1 MISEEVLSRVER
13 IAELLATPAFG
24 EESRRRQL
32 DKKFEILRRMRE
44 KNDRLF
50 GILEQDKGSDHK
62 DSK

>member
-1 MISEEVLSRVER
+1 MMSEELLSRVER
-13 IAELLATPAFG
+13 IAKLLATPAFG

-32 DKKFEILRRMRE
+32 NKKFEILRRMRE

-50 GILEQDKGSDHK
+50 GTLDQNKGSDRK